1 MGVRVINTDYLKS
14 MLRDRDL
21 LRPTGIIFAE
31 KARQT
36 SKSNVAI
43 LAQTTSEDGCDSI
56 SFRLFGLHHDH
67 PRGSSS
73 SWCCSW
79 LAGSGLADV
88 SRELV
93 YSLLPS

>member
-67 PRGSSS
+67 PRRR
-73 SWCCSW
+73 CCSW